1 MQRTRQA
8 EHFDPK
14 IVLFLNVISCSL
26 LSFEW
31 NCTDCHLSSATS
43 TRIHAS
49 SLPDSDSIWFD
60 LGNILESL
68 EHSIWFSFNDHKTCS
83 VASMVFPF
91 LTFVALWSVMACL
104 CGISF
109 NLYLLV
115 TRPLRYHTIV
125 TRKRFFCIL
134 SGTYLVV
141 VLACG
146 VVFPVPKS
154 PYILLLI
161 EQCQNQ
167 LIRQNSVQ
175 SIIYAYQ
182 ALPVC
187 VTMSFTTV
195 IYAKLL
201 FIARQKA
208 NEVENLERP
217 RDNIANDLGM
227 DQILAQPQNRADLN
241 FGCNAVRRQRRR
253 FKGLV
258 TILLLTC
265 SFCIAWI
272 PFLFSGIK
280 MNKTLMTIFNFFPLG
295 NNWIQPIVYL
305 LTNPEGRRLFLQFV
319 RCCRA
324 NDEPLNWNS
333 KISNYLALRSLKE

>member
-1 MQRTRQA
+1 MENFESPRNETAREA
-8 EHFDPK
+8 EHLDPTK
-14 IVLFLNVISCSL
+14 VLFYILSLILSSL
-26 LSFEW
+26 LNGAVLIVIYHQQNLQDYMRVLYQILTASDLIMGITW
-31 NCTDCHLSSATS
+31 NLW
-43 TRIHAS
+43 
-49 SLPDSDSIWFD
+49 SILW
-60 LGNILESL
+60 
-68 EHSIWFSFNDHKTCS
+68 WSFNDHKTCS

-141 VLACG
+141 VLACC

-175 SIIYAYQ
+175 SVIYAYQ

-195 IYAKLL
+195 IYVKLL

-227 DQILAQPQNRADLN
+227 DQKLAQPKNRADLII
-241 FGCNAVRRQRRR
+241 GYNALRRQRRR

-272 PFLFSGIK
+272 PFLFSGIN
-280 MNKTLMTIFNFFPLG
+280 MNKTLMNILNLFPLG

-305 LTNPEGRRLFLQFV
+305 LTNPEGRRLFLQFI

-324 NDEPLNWNS
+324 NDEPLN
-333 KISNYLALRSLKE
+333 